1 MRDAKLQF
9 RFGQNTGGTAL
20 VGFNQT
26 SVGSTIAGLQGAS
39 STNAISVPLLLGGY
53 TNTIADTTAYVGNA
67 TSDQPAPNGQLLW
80 GHNNRNQ
87 MYVHSAV
94 QFYVPASA
102 TGTATMVVEGSSDNS
117 NWVQLNAAETTLTAT
132 TGTASTITLT
142 TSTAAGL
149 LTSAAPHGLQV
160 GDQLLVAALGVTVLQ
175 VAPPGGAT
183 AGVALGQVYVVTSVP
198 STSTFTIGLGPAA
211 SLNGVYTAAS
221 LISTAAGAVSVFRKM
236 SAGAMLQASIPP
248 SSRTYYRVRYV
259 TTFATTACELM
270 ILNAY
275 IKNGRDG
282 ASF

>member
-39 STNAISVPLLLGGY
+39 STNAISAPLLLGGY
-53 TNTIADTTAYVGNA
+53 TNTIADATAYIGNA
-67 TSDQPAPNGQLLW
+67 ASDQPAPNGQLLW

-94 QFYVPASA
+94 QFYVPG

-117 NWVQLNAAETTLTAT
+117 NWVQLSAAETTLTAT
-132 TGTASTITLT
+132 TGTQSTVTLNASTAVGLL
-142 TSTAAGL
+142 TSTAAHNL
-149 LTSAAPHGLQV
+149 RV
-160 GDQLLVAALGVTVLQ
+160 GDQLLVSAVGATVLQ

-183 AGVALGQVYVVTSVP
+183 ASVVAGQVYVVTSVP
-198 STSTFTIGLGPAA
+198 STTTFTIGLGPAA
-211 SLNGVYTAAS
+211 SFNGVYTASS
-221 LISTAAGAVSVFRKM
+221 LISTAAAPATVFRNM
-236 SAGAMLQASIPP
+236 NAGAMLQASIPT
-248 SSRTYYRVRYV
+248 SRRTYYRVRYI